1 MLTDNLRGLFK
12 GFSISSGRFL
22 GGLGITP
29 NMITFLVLIFGIIA
43 AYNIYLG
50 NLNLAIIFVLLSG
63 MMDFFDGAIAK
74 ACQKETKFGGLF
86 DSTTDK
92 FTEIILYI
100 SLGMYNPDLWLP
112 TSLAVSFFMLSS
124 YISKH
129 AKASGGKGGG
139 GILERK
145 ERIILLVA
153 GIIFIEYMGY
163 VLYIIAFFSLL
174 TAFQR
179 FLRNYKVLSQ

>member
-1 MLTDNLRGLFK
+1 MLTDNLRELFK
-12 GFSISSGRFL
+12 GFSMSSGKFL
-22 GGLGITP
+22 GKLGVTP
-29 NMITFLVLIFGIIA
+29 NMITSLVLIFGIIG

-50 NLNLAIIFVLLSG
+50 NFKIAIIFVLLSG
-63 MMDFFDGAIAK
+63 IMDFFDGAIAK

-92 FTEIILYI
+92 FTEIMVYI

-112 TSLAVSFFMLSS
+112 ASLAISFFMLSS

-129 AKASGGKGGG
+129 AKASGGKAGG

-145 ERIILLVA
+145 ERIVLLVL
-153 GIIFIEYMGY
+153 GLIFIEYMGY
-163 VLYIIAFFSLL
+163 ILYVIAFFSLA
-174 TAFQR
+174 TAIQR
-179 FLRNYKVLSQ
+179 FLRNYKALNQ